1 MEIPLKKKPFV
12 PEPEKKTIPR
22 QSKTYFERNSI
33 GKQYLGE
40 VHGANEKKFGNKSR
54 QLHRYETLEV
64 IKEKFKK
71 DKEKKNEQWKKY
83 REHQIKYNEIMRSMA
98 KKVK

>member
-1 MEIPLKKKPFV
+1 MEIPMKKKTFV
-12 PEPEKKTIPR
+12 PEPDKKTIPR

-40 VHGANEKKFGNKSR
+40 VYNTNEKKFKNKSR

-71 DKEKKNEQWKKY
+71 EEDKKNEQWQKY
-83 REHQIKYNEIMRSMA
+83 REHQTKYNDIMRSIA
-98 KKVK
+98 KKVI